1 MQRIRSS
8 RASNMVNVHAAK
20 TQFSKLI
27 ERAHRG
33 EEIILA
39 KNGVAYARLV
49 PLTSSSTA
57 VRQLGFSNQPLSKT
71 SMRILLTPLTDSEL
85 EHWQ

>member
-1 MQRIRSS
+1 MQRTRSN
-8 RASNMVNVHAAK
+8 RANMVNVHAAK

-27 ERAHRG
+27 ERAHLG

-49 PLTSSSTA
+49 PLASPSTA
-57 VRQLGFSNQPLSKT
+57 PRQLGFLHRPLSKT
-71 SMRILLTPLTDSEL
+71 STQILLAPMEDSEL